1 MASVLTINGC
11 IFMKKLKLVFTIFLT
26 SLTIQAIAADFS
38 HLDPDKIIPKDL
50 LKKALDYY
58 NSNEK
63 TIKKKN
69 VIGIIDFSQHNSKK
83 RFYIINMENGEVDR
97 YLVAHGIGSDKKFTG
112 YTKSFSNVEGSGAS
126 SQGFYLTA
134 ETYYGKHGYSLK
146 LDGLSTTNS
155 NARERLIVIHS
166 ADYVEPTRDVMGR
179 SNGCPA
185 VDERYRNEI
194 INTLKDGALLYAD
207 LAVK

>member
-1 MASVLTINGC
+1 
-11 IFMKKLKLVFTIFLT
+11 MKKLKLVFTIFLA
-26 SLTIQAIAADFS
+26 SLTIQAISADFS
-38 HLDPDKIIPKDL
+38 HLDPDKIVPQDL
-50 LKKALDYY
+50 LKKALEYY
-58 NSNEK
+58 SSNEK
-63 TIKKKN
+63 TIKKKD

-146 LDGLSTTNS
+146 LDGLSSTNS

-166 ADYVEPTRDVMGR
+166 ADYVEPTRAVMGR

-185 VDERYRNEI
+185 VDERYRSEI
-194 INTLKDGALLYAD
+194 INILKGGALLYAD

>member
-1 MASVLTINGC
+1 
-11 IFMKKLKLVFTIFLT
+11 MKKLKLAFIILLT
-26 SLTIQAIAADFS
+26 SLAAQAFANDFS
-38 HLDPDKIIPKDL
+38 HLDPDKVVPKDL

-58 NSNEK
+58 TANAKS
-63 TIKKKN
+63 IKKKD

-83 RFYIINMENGEVDR
+83 RFYIINIENGEVDR
-97 YLVAHGIGSDKKFTG
+97 YLVAHGLGSDKNFTG

-134 ETYYGKHGYSLK
+134 ETYQGKHGYSLK
-146 LDGLSTTNS
+146 LDGLSFTNS
-155 NARERLIVIHS
+155 NARDRLIVIHS

-194 INTLKDGALLYAD
+194 INTIKGGALLYAD